1 MKQTIRL
8 IAAALACISA
18 FTFISCDKEDIKDNK
33 ENKEEQPVDKTVAV
47 TGITLDKTTLTLTEG
62 DQATLTATVAPE
74 NASDKSIS
82 WKSSDEK
89 VATVTDGV
97 VKALSGGTATITVT
111 AKDGSGVS
119 ASCALTVNSI
129 LEFALAATQLA
140 PLNEPRITPVLILNG
155 ADDYV
160 VVGGHTTGFS
170 RSKTA
175 ERYSNGAWTTIQENI
190 YFDISAQVTLKD
202 GRTLVAGGMRSGGGV
217 GQIKSAA
224 IYDPA
229 ANTFTSVS
237 DMNVARGMERGA
249 LLKDGKVL
257 IAGNWY
263 NDGGQIE
270 IFDPETS
277 VFTLVGQYLDFE
289 TSAPFIFPTDDGGA
303 VIVSQYDI
311 HGSKFGE
318 PHVTKYN
325 PGGGDNTLVS
335 KDGLLDGYVVL
346 TGMSAGTDI
355 TEWYRE
361 ADGNYYFVAMKEN
374 TNFLMAFD
382 PAGETFREI
391 AELPSTY
398 NEIPYYAYCGAAIID
413 NVHDVLYLTAIQQD
427 GPLYINAFK
436 PDTGEIL
443 YAAQYPYSVVGSMG
457 LRVLPDGDLLSVGGT
472 VNGSN
477 YNASAEVY
485 RIHFVD

>member
-8 IAAALACISA
+8 IAVALTALSTL
-18 FTFISCDKEDIKDNK
+18 TFISCEKEDNK
-33 ENKEEQPVDKTVAV
+33 KEEPPVVDETVAV
-47 TGITLDKTTLTLTEG
+47 TGITLDQTTLSLKEG

-74 NASDKSIS
+74 NATDKSIS
-82 WKSSDEK
+82 WKSSDEN

-111 AKDGSGVS
+111 ANDGSGVS
-119 ASCALTVNSI
+119 ASCAVTVESS

-140 PLNEPRITPVLILNG
+140 SLNEPRITPVLIVNG
-155 ADDYV
+155 AEDYV
-160 VVGGHTTGFS
+160 VVGGHTTGFG
-170 RSKTA
+170 RSTTA
-175 ERYSNGAWTTIQENI
+175 ERFSNGEWTTIQENI

-202 GRTLVAGGMRSGGGV
+202 GRTLVAGGMRSGGGI
-217 GQIKSAA
+217 GQIRSAA

-229 ANTFTSVS
+229 TNTFSSVS

-277 VFTLVGQYLDFE
+277 VFTLVGQSLGFE

-325 PGGGDNTLVS
+325 PGGDENNTLVS
-335 KDGLLDGYVVL
+335 KDGLLDGYVVN

-361 ADGNYYFVAMKEN
+361 ADGDYYFVAMKEN

-398 NEIPYYAYCGAAIID
+398 YAYSGAAIMD
-413 NVHDVLYLTAIQQD
+413 NAHDVLYLTAIQQD

-443 YAAQYPYSVVGSMG
+443 YAVQYPYSVVGCMG

-472 VNGSN
+472 VDGSN

-485 RIHFVD
+485 RIHLVD

>member
-8 IAAALACISA
+8 IAVALTALTA
-18 FTFISCDKEDIKDNK
+18 LTFISCEKEDNK
-33 ENKEEQPVDKTVAV
+33 KEDPPVVDETVAV
-47 TGITLDKTTLTLTEG
+47 TGITLDQTTLSLKEG

-74 NASDKSIS
+74 NATDKTIS
-82 WKSSDEK
+82 WKSSDEN

-111 AKDGSGVS
+111 ANDGSGVS
-119 ASCALTVNSI
+119 ASCAVTVESS

-140 PLNEPRITPVLILNG
+140 SLNEPRITPVLIVNG
-155 ADDYV
+155 AEDYV
-160 VVGGHTTGFS
+160 VVGGHTTGFG
-170 RSKTA
+170 RSTTA
-175 ERYSNGAWTTIQENI
+175 ERFSNGEWTTIQDNI

-217 GQIKSAA
+217 GQIRSAA

-229 ANTFTSVS
+229 TNTFSSVS

-277 VFTLVGQYLDFE
+277 VFTLVGQSLGFE

-325 PGGGDNTLVS
+325 PGGEDGNKLVS
-335 KDGLLDGYVVL
+335 KDGLLDGYVVN

-355 TEWYRE
+355 TEWYRK
-361 ADGNYYFVAMKEN
+361 ADGNYYFVAKKGDA
-374 TNFLMAFD
+374 NFLMAFD

-398 NEIPYYAYCGAAIID
+398 YAYSGAAIID
-413 NVHDVLYLTAIQQD
+413 NVHDVLYLTAMQQS
-427 GPLYINAFK
+427 GPLYINAFD
-436 PDTGEIL
+436 PDTGEVL
-443 YAAQYPYSVVGSMG
+443 YAVQYPYSVVGCMG

-472 VNGSN
+472 VDGSN

-485 RIHFVD
+485 RIHLVD

>member
-8 IAAALACISA
+8 IAATLACISA

-33 ENKEEQPVDKTVAV
+33 ENEEEQPVDKTVAV

-175 ERYSNGAWTTIQENI
+175 ERFSNGAWTTIQENI

-229 ANTFTSVS
+229 SNTFTSVS

-361 ADGNYYFVAMKEN
+361 ADGDYYFVAMKEN

-382 PAGETFREI
+382 PSGETFREI

-413 NVHDVLYLTAIQQD
+413 NVHDVLYLTALQQD

-443 YAAQYPYSVVGSMG
+443 YAVQYPYSVVGSMG

>member
-8 IAAALACISA
+8 IAVALTALTA
-18 FTFISCDKEDIKDNK
+18 FTFISCEKEDNK
-33 ENKEEQPVDKTVAV
+33 KEEPPVVDETVAV
-47 TGITLDKTTLTLTEG
+47 TGITLDQTTLSLTEG

-74 NASDKSIS
+74 NATDKTIS
-82 WKSSDEK
+82 WKSSDEN

-111 AKDGSGVS
+111 ANDGSGVS
-119 ASCALTVNSI
+119 ASCAVTVESP

-140 PLNEPRITPVLILNG
+140 SLNEPRITPVLIVNG
-155 ADDYV
+155 AEDYV
-160 VVGGHTTGFS
+160 VVGGHTTGFG
-170 RSKTA
+170 RSTTA
-175 ERYSNGAWTTIQENI
+175 ERFSNGEWTTIQENI

-202 GRTLVAGGMRSGGGV
+202 GRTLVAGGMRSGGGI
-217 GQIKSAA
+217 GQIRSAA

-229 ANTFTSVS
+229 TNTFSSVS

-277 VFTLVGQYLDFE
+277 VFTLVGQSLGFE

-325 PGGGDNTLVS
+325 PGGDDDNKLVS
-335 KDGLLDGYVVL
+335 KDGLLDGYVVN

-355 TEWYRE
+355 TEWYRK
-361 ADGNYYFVAMKEN
+361 ADGNYYFVAKKGDA
-374 TNFLMAFD
+374 NFLMAFD
-382 PAGETFREI
+382 PSGETFREI

-398 NEIPYYAYCGAAIID
+398 YAYSGAAIID
-413 NVHDVLYLTAIQQD
+413 NVHDVLYLTAIQQS
-427 GPLYINAFK
+427 GPVYIVAVK
-436 PDTGEIL
+436 PGTGEML
-443 YAAQYPYSVVGSMG
+443 YDVQYPYSVVGSMG

-472 VNGSN
+472 VDGSN

-485 RIHFVD
+485 RIHLVD

>member
-8 IAAALACISA
+8 IAVALTALTA
-18 FTFISCDKEDIKDNK
+18 FTFISCEKEDNK
-33 ENKEEQPVDKTVAV
+33 KEDPPVVDETVAV
-47 TGITLDKTTLTLTEG
+47 TGITLDQTTLSLKEG

-74 NASDKSIS
+74 NATDKSIS
-82 WKSSDEK
+82 WKSSDEN

-111 AKDGSGVS
+111 ANDGSGVS
-119 ASCALTVNSI
+119 ASCAVTVESP

-140 PLNEPRITPVLILNG
+140 SLNEPRITPVLIVNG
-155 ADDYV
+155 AEDYV
-160 VVGGHTTGFS
+160 VVGGHTTGFG
-170 RSKTA
+170 RSTTA
-175 ERYSNGAWTTIQENI
+175 ERFSNGEWTTIQENI

-202 GRTLVAGGMRSGGGV
+202 GRTLVAGGMRSGGGI
-217 GQIKSAA
+217 GQIRSAA

-277 VFTLVGQYLDFE
+277 VFTLVGQSLGFE

-325 PGGGDNTLVS
+325 PGGDENNTLVS
-335 KDGLLDGYVVL
+335 KDGLLDGYVVN

-361 ADGNYYFVAMKEN
+361 ADGDYYFVAMKEN

-382 PAGETFREI
+382 PSGETFREI

-398 NEIPYYAYCGAAIID
+398 YAYSGAAIID
-413 NVHDVLYLTAIQQD
+413 NVHDVLYLTAIQQN
-427 GPLYINAFK
+427 GPVYIVAVK
-436 PDTGEIL
+436 PGTGEML
-443 YAAQYPYSVVGSMG
+443 YDVQYPYSVVGSMG

-472 VNGSN
+472 IDGSN

-485 RIHFVD
+485 RIHLVD

>member
-8 IAAALACISA
+8 IAVALTALSTL
-18 FTFISCDKEDIKDNK
+18 TFISCEKEDNK
-33 ENKEEQPVDKTVAV
+33 KEEPPVVDETVAV
-47 TGITLDKTTLTLTEG
+47 TGITLDKTTLSLKEG
-62 DQATLTATVAPE
+62 EQATLTATVAPE
-74 NASDKSIS
+74 NATDKTSS
-82 WKSSDEK
+82 GKSSDEN

-111 AKDGSGVS
+111 ANDGSGVS
-119 ASCALTVNSI
+119 ASCAVTVESS

-140 PLNEPRITPVLILNG
+140 SLNEPRITPVLILNG
-155 ADDYV
+155 AEDYV

-170 RSKTA
+170 RSMTA
-175 ERYSNGAWTTIQENI
+175 ERYSNGEWTTIQDNI

-202 GRTLVAGGMRSGGGV
+202 GRTLVAGGMRSGGGI
-217 GQIKSAA
+217 GQIRSAA

-229 ANTFTSVS
+229 TNTFTSVS

-263 NDGGQIE
+263 NAGNQIE
-270 IFDPETS
+270 IFDPEAGT
-277 VFTLVGQYLDFE
+277 FTLIGQSLGFE

-303 VIVSQYDI
+303 VIVSQYGI
-311 HGSKFGE
+311 HGSNFSE

-325 PGGGDNTLVS
+325 PGGNDDNTLVS
-335 KDGLLDGYVVL
+335 KDGLLDGYVVN

-355 TEWYRE
+355 TEWYRK
-361 ADGNYYFVAMKEN
+361 ADGNYYFVAKKEN

-398 NEIPYYAYCGAAIID
+398 NEISYYAYCGAAIMD
-413 NVHDVLYLTAIQQD
+413 NAHDVLYLTAMQQS
-427 GPLYINAFK
+427 GPLYINAFD

-443 YAAQYPYSVVGSMG
+443 YAVQYPYSVVGCMG

-472 VNGSN
+472 IDGSN

-485 RIHFVD
+485 RIHLID

>member
-8 IAAALACISA
+8 IAVALTALTA
-18 FTFISCDKEDIKDNK
+18 FTFISCEKEDNK
-33 ENKEEQPVDKTVAV
+33 KEEPPVVDETVAV
-47 TGITLDKTTLTLTEG
+47 TGITLDKTTLSLKEG

-74 NASDKSIS
+74 NATDKTIS
-82 WKSSDEK
+82 WKSSDEN

-111 AKDGSGVS
+111 ANDGSGVS
-119 ASCALTVNSI
+119 ASCAVTVESS

-140 PLNEPRITPVLILNG
+140 SLNEPRITPVLILNG
-155 ADDYV
+155 AEDYV

-170 RSKTA
+170 RSMTA
-175 ERYSNGAWTTIQENI
+175 ERYSNGEWTTIQENI
-190 YFDISAQVTLKD
+190 YFDISAQVTLMD
-202 GRTLVAGGMRSGGGV
+202 GRTLVAGGMRSGGGI

-229 ANTFTSVS
+229 TNTFTSVS

-263 NDGGQIE
+263 NAGNQIE
-270 IFDPETS
+270 IFDPEAGT
-277 VFTLVGQYLDFE
+277 FTLVGQSLGFE

-303 VIVSQYDI
+303 VIVSQYGI
-311 HGSKFGE
+311 HGSNFSE

-325 PGGGDNTLVS
+325 PGGNDDNTLVS
-335 KDGLLDGYVVL
+335 KDGLLDGYVVN

-355 TEWYRE
+355 TEWYRK
-361 ADGNYYFVAMKEN
+361 ADGNYYFVAKKGSSN
-374 TNFLMAFD
+374 YLMAFD

-398 NEIPYYAYCGAAIID
+398 NEISYYAYCGAAIMD
-413 NVHDVLYLTAIQQD
+413 NVHDVLYLTAMQQE
-427 GPLYINAFK
+427 GALYINAFN

-443 YAAQYPYSVVGSMG
+443 YAVQYPYSVVGCMG

-472 VNGSN
+472 IDGSN

-485 RIHFVD
+485 RIHLID

>member
-8 IAAALACISA
+8 IAVALTALTA
-18 FTFISCDKEDIKDNK
+18 FTFISCEKEDNK
-33 ENKEEQPVDKTVAV
+33 KEEPPVVDETVAV
-47 TGITLDKTTLTLTEG
+47 TGITLDQTTLSLKEG
-62 DQATLTATVAPE
+62 DQVTLTATVAPE

-82 WKSSDEK
+82 WKSSDEN

-111 AKDGSGVS
+111 ANDGSGVS
-119 ASCALTVNSI
+119 ASCAVTVESS

-140 PLNEPRITPVLILNG
+140 SLNEPRITPVLIVNG
-155 ADDYV
+155 AEDYV
-160 VVGGHTTGFS
+160 VVGGHTTGFG
-170 RSKTA
+170 RSTTA
-175 ERYSNGAWTTIQENI
+175 ERFSNGEWTTIQENI

-202 GRTLVAGGMRSGGGV
+202 GRTLVAGGMRSGGGI
-217 GQIKSAA
+217 GQIRSAA

-229 ANTFTSVS
+229 TNTFSSVS

-277 VFTLVGQYLDFE
+277 VFTLVGQSLGFE

-325 PGGGDNTLVS
+325 PGGDENNTLVS
-335 KDGLLDGYVVL
+335 KDGLLDGYVVN

-361 ADGNYYFVAMKEN
+361 ADGDYYFVAMKEN

-398 NEIPYYAYCGAAIID
+398 YAYSGAAIMD
-413 NVHDVLYLTAIQQD
+413 NAHDVLYLTAMQQS
-427 GPLYINAFK
+427 GPLYINAFD
-436 PDTGEIL
+436 PDTGEVL
-443 YAAQYPYSVVGSMG
+443 YAVQYPYSVVGCMG

-472 VNGSN
+472 VDGSN

-485 RIHFVD
+485 RIHLVD

>member
-8 IAAALACISA
+8 IAVALTALTA
-18 FTFISCDKEDIKDNK
+18 LTFISCEKEDNK
-33 ENKEEQPVDKTVAV
+33 KEDPPVVDETVAV
-47 TGITLDKTTLTLTEG
+47 TGITLDQTTLSLKEG

-74 NASDKSIS
+74 NATDKTIS
-82 WKSSDEK
+82 WKSSDEN

-111 AKDGSGVS
+111 ANDGSGVS
-119 ASCALTVNSI
+119 ASCAVTIESP

-140 PLNEPRITPVLILNG
+140 SLNEPRITPVLIVNG
-155 ADDYV
+155 AEDYV

-170 RSKTA
+170 RSRTA
-175 ERYSNGAWTTIQENI
+175 ERFSNGEWTTIQENI

-217 GQIKSAA
+217 GQIRSAA

-229 ANTFTSVS
+229 TNTFSSVS

-277 VFTLVGQYLDFE
+277 VFTLVGQSLGFE

-361 ADGNYYFVAMKEN
+361 ADGDYYFVAMKEN

-398 NEIPYYAYCGAAIID
+398 YAYCGAAIID
-413 NVHDVLYLTAIQQD
+413 NVHDVLYLTAMQQS
-427 GPLYINAFK
+427 GPLYINAFD
-436 PDTGEIL
+436 PDTGEVL
-443 YAAQYPYSVVGSMG
+443 YAVQYPYSVVGCMG

-472 VNGSN
+472 VDGSN

-485 RIHFVD
+485 RIHLVD

>member
-8 IAAALACISA
+8 IAVALTALTA
-18 FTFISCDKEDIKDNK
+18 LTFISCEKEDNK
-33 ENKEEQPVDKTVAV
+33 KEDPPVVDETVAV
-47 TGITLDKTTLTLTEG
+47 TGITLDQTTLSLKEG

-74 NASDKSIS
+74 NATDKTIS
-82 WKSSDEK
+82 WKSSDEN

-111 AKDGSGVS
+111 ANDGSGVS
-119 ASCALTVNSI
+119 ASCAVTVESP

-140 PLNEPRITPVLILNG
+140 SLNEPRITPVLIVNG
-155 ADDYV
+155 AEDYV

-170 RSKTA
+170 RSRTA
-175 ERYSNGAWTTIQENI
+175 ERFSNGEWTTIQDNI

-217 GQIKSAA
+217 GQIRSAA

-229 ANTFTSVS
+229 TNTFSSVS

-277 VFTLVGQYLDFE
+277 VFTLVGQSLGFE

-325 PGGGDNTLVS
+325 PGGDENNTLVS

-361 ADGNYYFVAMKEN
+361 ADGDYYFVAMKEN

-398 NEIPYYAYCGAAIID
+398 YAYCGAAIID
-413 NVHDVLYLTAIQQD
+413 NVHDVLYLTAIQQS
-427 GPLYINAFK
+427 GPVYIVAVK
-436 PDTGEIL
+436 PGTGEML
-443 YAAQYPYSVVGSMG
+443 YDVQYPYSVVGSMG

-472 VNGSN
+472 IDGSN

-485 RIHFVD
+485 RIHLVD

>member
-8 IAAALACISA
+8 IAAALTALTA
-18 FTFISCDKEDIKDNK
+18 FTFISCEKEDNK
-33 ENKEEQPVDKTVAV
+33 KEEPPVVDETVAV

-140 PLNEPRITPVLILNG
+140 SLNEPRITPVLIVNG
-155 ADDYV
+155 AEDYV

-190 YFDISAQVTLKD
+190 YFDISAQVTFKD

-229 ANTFTSVS
+229 SNTFTSVS

-277 VFTLVGQYLDFE
+277 VFTLVGQSLGFE

-361 ADGNYYFVAMKEN
+361 ADGDYYFVAMKEN

-382 PAGETFREI
+382 PSGETFREI

-413 NVHDVLYLTAIQQD
+413 NVHDVLYLTALQQD

-443 YAAQYPYSVVGSMG
+443 YAVQYPYSVVGSMG

>member
-8 IAAALACISA
+8 IAATLACISA

-33 ENKEEQPVDKTVAV
+33 ENEEEQPVDKTVAI

-175 ERYSNGAWTTIQENI
+175 ERFSNGAWTTIQENI

-229 ANTFTSVS
+229 SNTFTSVS

-361 ADGNYYFVAMKEN
+361 ADGDYYFVAMKEN

-382 PAGETFREI
+382 PSGETFREI

-413 NVHDVLYLTAIQQD
+413 NVHDVLYLTALQQD

-443 YAAQYPYSVVGSMG
+443 YAVQYPYSVVGSMG

>member
-1 MKQTIRL
+1 
-8 IAAALACISA
+8 
-18 FTFISCDKEDIKDNK
+18 
-33 ENKEEQPVDKTVAV
+33 
-47 TGITLDKTTLTLTEG
+47 
-62 DQATLTATVAPE
+62 
-74 NASDKSIS
+74 
-82 WKSSDEK
+82 
-89 VATVTDGV
+89 
-97 VKALSGGTATITVT
+97 
-111 AKDGSGVS
+111 
-119 ASCALTVNSI
+119 
-129 LEFALAATQLA
+129 
-140 PLNEPRITPVLILNG
+140 PRITPVLIVNG
-155 ADDYV
+155 AEDYV

-170 RSKTA
+170 RSTTA
-175 ERYSNGAWTTIQENI
+175 ERYGNGEWTTIQENI

-202 GRTLVAGGMRSGGGV
+202 GRTLVAGGMRSGGGI
-217 GQIKSAA
+217 GQIRSAA

-229 ANTFTSVS
+229 TNTFSSVS

-277 VFTLVGQYLDFE
+277 VFTLVGQSLGFE

-325 PGGGDNTLVS
+325 PGGDDDNKLVS
-335 KDGLLDGYVVL
+335 KDGLLDGYVVN

-355 TEWYRE
+355 TEWYRK
-361 ADGNYYFVAMKEN
+361 ADGNYYFVAKKGDA
-374 TNFLMAFD
+374 NFLMAFD

-398 NEIPYYAYCGAAIID
+398 YAYSGAAIMD
-413 NVHDVLYLTAIQQD
+413 NAHDVLYLTAIQQD

-443 YAAQYPYSVVGSMG
+443 YAVQYPYSVVGSMG

-485 RIHFVD
+485 RIHLVD

>member
-8 IAAALACISA
+8 IAVALTALSTL
-18 FTFISCDKEDIKDNK
+18 TFISCEKEDNK
-33 ENKEEQPVDKTVAV
+33 KEDPPVVDETVAV
-47 TGITLDKTTLTLTEG
+47 TGITLDQTTLSLKEG

-74 NASDKSIS
+74 NATDKSIS
-82 WKSSDEK
+82 WKSSDEN

-111 AKDGSGVS
+111 ANDGSGIS
-119 ASCALTVNSI
+119 ASCAVTVESS

-140 PLNEPRITPVLILNG
+140 SLNEPRITPVLIVNG
-155 ADDYV
+155 AEDYV
-160 VVGGHTTGFS
+160 VVGGHTTGFG
-170 RSKTA
+170 RSTTA
-175 ERYSNGAWTTIQENI
+175 ERFSNGEWTTIQENI

-202 GRTLVAGGMRSGGGV
+202 GRTLVAGGMRSGGGI
-217 GQIKSAA
+217 GQIRSAA

-229 ANTFTSVS
+229 TNTFSSVS

-277 VFTLVGQYLDFE
+277 VFTLVGQSLGFE

-325 PGGGDNTLVS
+325 PGGEDDNKLVS
-335 KDGLLDGYVVL
+335 KDGLLDGYVVN

-355 TEWYRE
+355 TEWYRQ

-374 TNFLMAFD
+374 ANFLMAFD

-398 NEIPYYAYCGAAIID
+398 YAYSGAAIID
-413 NVHDVLYLTAIQQD
+413 NVHDVLYLTAIQQS
-427 GPLYINAFK
+427 GPVYIVAVK
-436 PDTGEIL
+436 PGTGEML
-443 YAAQYPYSVVGSMG
+443 YDVQYPYSVVGSMG

-472 VNGSN
+472 IDGSN

-485 RIHFVD
+485 RIHLVD

>member
-8 IAAALACISA
+8 IAVALTALTA
-18 FTFISCDKEDIKDNK
+18 FTFISCEKEDNK
-33 ENKEEQPVDKTVAV
+33 KEEPPVVDETVAV
-47 TGITLDKTTLTLTEG
+47 TGITLDQTTLSLKEG

-74 NASDKSIS
+74 NATDKTIS
-82 WKSSDEK
+82 WKSSDEN

-111 AKDGSGVS
+111 ANDGSGVS
-119 ASCALTVNSI
+119 ASCSVTVESP

-140 PLNEPRITPVLILNG
+140 SLNEPRITPVLIVNG
-155 ADDYV
+155 DEDYV
-160 VVGGHTTGFS
+160 VVGGHTTGFG
-170 RSKTA
+170 RSTTA
-175 ERYSNGAWTTIQENI
+175 ERFSNGEWTTIQENI

-202 GRTLVAGGMRSGGGV
+202 GRTLVAGGMRSGGGI
-217 GQIKSAA
+217 GQIRSAA

-229 ANTFTSVS
+229 TNTFSSVS

-277 VFTLVGQYLDFE
+277 VFTLVGQSLGFE

-325 PGGGDNTLVS
+325 PGGDDDNKLVS
-335 KDGLLDGYVVL
+335 KDGLLDGYVVN

-355 TEWYRE
+355 TEWYRK
-361 ADGNYYFVAMKEN
+361 ADGNYYFVAKKGDA
-374 TNFLMAFD
+374 NFLMAFD

-398 NEIPYYAYCGAAIID
+398 YAYSGAAIMD
-413 NVHDVLYLTAIQQD
+413 NAHDVLYLTAMQQS
-427 GPLYINAFK
+427 GPLYINAFD
-436 PDTGEIL
+436 PDTGEVL
-443 YAAQYPYSVVGSMG
+443 YAVQYPYSVVGCMG

-472 VNGSN
+472 VDGSN

-485 RIHFVD
+485 RIHLVD

>member
-8 IAAALACISA
+8 IAVALTALTA
-18 FTFISCDKEDIKDNK
+18 LTFISCEKEDNK
-33 ENKEEQPVDKTVAV
+33 KEDPPVVDETVAV
-47 TGITLDKTTLTLTEG
+47 TGITLDQTTLSLKEG

-74 NASDKSIS
+74 NATDKTIS
-82 WKSSDEK
+82 WKSSDEN

-111 AKDGSGVS
+111 ANDGSGVS
-119 ASCALTVNSI
+119 ASCAVTVESP

-140 PLNEPRITPVLILNG
+140 SLNEPRITPVLIVNG
-155 ADDYV
+155 AEDYV

-170 RSKTA
+170 RSRTA
-175 ERYSNGAWTTIQENI
+175 ERFSNGEWTTIQENI

-217 GQIKSAA
+217 GQIRSAA

-229 ANTFTSVS
+229 TNTFSSVS

-277 VFTLVGQYLDFE
+277 VFTLVGQSLGFE

-361 ADGNYYFVAMKEN
+361 ADGDYYFVAMKEN

-382 PAGETFREI
+382 TAGETFREI

-413 NVHDVLYLTAIQQD
+413 NVHDVLYLTAMQQS
-427 GPLYINAFK
+427 GPLYINAFD
-436 PDTGEIL
+436 PDTGEVL
-443 YAAQYPYSVVGSMG
+443 YAVQYPYSVVGCMG

-472 VNGSN
+472 VDGSN

-485 RIHFVD
+485 RIHLVD

>member
-8 IAAALACISA
+8 IAVALTALTA
-18 FTFISCDKEDIKDNK
+18 LTFISCEKEDNK
-33 ENKEEQPVDKTVAV
+33 KEDPPVVDETVAV
-47 TGITLDKTTLTLTEG
+47 TGITLDQTTLSLKEG

-74 NASDKSIS
+74 NATDKTIS
-82 WKSSDEK
+82 WKSSDEN

-111 AKDGSGVS
+111 ANDGSGVS
-119 ASCALTVNSI
+119 ASCAVTVESP

-140 PLNEPRITPVLILNG
+140 SLNEPRITPVLIVNG
-155 ADDYV
+155 AEDYV

-170 RSKTA
+170 RSRTA
-175 ERYSNGAWTTIQENI
+175 ERFSNGEWTTIQENI

-217 GQIKSAA
+217 GQIRSAA

-229 ANTFTSVS
+229 TNTFSSVS

-277 VFTLVGQYLDFE
+277 VFTLVGQSLGFE

-361 ADGNYYFVAMKEN
+361 ADGDYYFVAMKEN

-398 NEIPYYAYCGAAIID
+398 YAYCGAAIID
-413 NVHDVLYLTAIQQD
+413 NVHDVLYLTAMQQS
-427 GPLYINAFK
+427 GPLYINAFD
-436 PDTGEIL
+436 PDTGEVL
-443 YAAQYPYSVVGSMG
+443 YAVQYPYSVVGCMG

-472 VNGSN
+472 VDGSN

-485 RIHFVD
+485 RIHLVD

>member
-8 IAAALACISA
+8 IAVALTALTA
-18 FTFISCDKEDIKDNK
+18 FTFISCEKEDNK
-33 ENKEEQPVDKTVAV
+33 KEEPPVVDETVAV
-47 TGITLDKTTLTLTEG
+47 TGITLDQTTLSLKEG
-62 DQATLTATVAPE
+62 DQATLTATVVPE
-74 NASDKSIS
+74 NATDKTIS
-82 WKSSDEK
+82 WKSSDEN

-111 AKDGSGVS
+111 ANDGSGVS
-119 ASCALTVNSI
+119 ASCAVTVESP

-140 PLNEPRITPVLILNG
+140 SLNEPRITPVLIVNG
-155 ADDYV
+155 AEDYV
-160 VVGGHTTGFS
+160 VVGGHTTGFG
-170 RSKTA
+170 RSTTA
-175 ERYSNGAWTTIQENI
+175 ERFSNGEWTTIQENI

-202 GRTLVAGGMRSGGGV
+202 GRTLVAGGMRSGGGI
-217 GQIKSAA
+217 GQIRSAA

-229 ANTFTSVS
+229 TNTFSSVS

-277 VFTLVGQYLDFE
+277 VFTLVGQSLGFE

-325 PGGGDNTLVS
+325 PGGDDDNKLVS
-335 KDGLLDGYVVL
+335 KDGLLDGYVVN

-361 ADGNYYFVAMKEN
+361 ADGNYYFVAKKGDA
-374 TNFLMAFD
+374 NFLMAFD

-398 NEIPYYAYCGAAIID
+398 YAYSGAAIMD
-413 NVHDVLYLTAIQQD
+413 NAHDVLYLTAMQQS
-427 GPLYINAFK
+427 GPLYINAFD
-436 PDTGEIL
+436 PDTGEVL
-443 YAAQYPYSVVGSMG
+443 YAVQYPYSVVGCMG

-472 VNGSN
+472 VDGSN

-485 RIHFVD
+485 RIHLVD